1 MKTLKL
7 KNIELPDL
15 PDLKFPQVRLEMIL
29 SFSEYMK
36 SDDWKRVKIEVKKRA
51 EGICADCGKFIG
63 EKGTCHH
70 KYYDDWGKGNSQEV
84 LSCVYLCKR
93 CNIKRHN
100 NPEMKKLVPFWAKR
114 DQRFDCS
121 DDIDFVERKKL
132 NKELQQEYEKEKM
145 NGNKMYGLLLDLSL
159 LNCRKH
165 KEEELQ
171 RLIKK
176 SKKVTF
182 EILKEGLDKADL

>member
-7 KNIELPDL
+7 NHRELPDL
-15 PDLKFPQVRLEMIL
+15 PDLKFSQVRLEMIL

-36 SDDWKRVKIEVKKRA
+36 SDDWKRVKAEVKKRA
-51 EGICADCGKFIG
+51 KGICADCGKFI
-63 EKGTCHH
+63 EKGGTCHH

-84 LSCVYLCKR
+84 LSCVYLCRR

-100 NPEMKKLVPFWAKR
+100 NPEIKKLVPFWAKR
-114 DQRFDCS
+114 EQRFDCL
-121 DDIDFVERKKL
+121 DDIDFIERRKL
-132 NKELQQEYEKEKM
+132 DKELQQDYEIEKM
-145 NGNKMYGLLLDLSL
+145 RGNKMYGLLSDLSL

-171 RLIKK
+171 RLIRK
-176 SKKVTF
+176 SKKVTQ
-182 EILKEGLDKADL
+182 EILKEELIKADL

>member
-7 KNIELPDL
+7 KHIELPDL

-29 SFSEYMK
+29 LFSEYME
-36 SDDWKRVKIEVKKRA
+36 SDDWKRVKAEVKKRA
-51 EGICADCGKFIG
+51 AGICADCGKII
-63 EKGTCHH
+63 EKGGNCHH

-84 LSCVYLCKR
+84 LSCVYLCRR

-100 NPEMKKLVPFWAKR
+100 NPEIKKLVPFWAKR
-114 DQRFDCS
+114 EQRFDCL
-121 DDIDFVERKKL
+121 DDIDFIERRKL
-132 NKELQQEYEKEKM
+132 DKELQQEYEKEKI
-145 NGNKMYGLLLDLSL
+145 NGNKMFGILLDLSL

-171 RLIKK
+171 RLIRK
-176 SKKVTF
+176 SKKIKQK
-182 EILKEGLDKADL
+182 ILKESLDKANL